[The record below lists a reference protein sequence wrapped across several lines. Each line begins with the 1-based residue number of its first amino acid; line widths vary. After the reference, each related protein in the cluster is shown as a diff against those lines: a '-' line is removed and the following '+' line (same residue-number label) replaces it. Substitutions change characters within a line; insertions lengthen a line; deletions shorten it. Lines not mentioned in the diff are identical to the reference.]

1 MSRFILLIQLL
12 LLAVAPQCRA
22 DENTG
27 SGTPPLTYELMIN
40 GETFQVE
47 ADRPV
52 TLESQEKPG
61 VVYDVALRIALEQRV
76 RLNTFRFEYDW
87 PAKVDDNQRKTHRT
101 FRIRHELGFTMLIT
115 DLGQPLDAE
124 AQENALK
131 LLREST
137 VQGFQEGGMEEI
149 TVAEFPGREFGGSVG
164 RGVMIRYR
172 DRQGLG
178 HTCLVY
184 LMTGPT
190 FAGYAVI
197 EYSDA
202 DEDKAIPRVRKTL
215 DSIRAIR

>member
-1 MSRFILLIQLL
+1 MSRSIVFLLPWL
-12 LLAVAPQCRA
+12 VAASICPA
-22 DENTG
+22 DEETG
-27 SGTPPLTYELMIN
+27 SSSPPLTYELMIN

-47 ADRPV
+47 ADRQV
-52 TLESQEKPG
+52 KLESRAKPG
-61 VVYDVALRIALEQRV
+61 IVYDVALRIALEQRV
-76 RLNTFRFEYDW
+76 RLNTIRFEYDW
-87 PAKVDDNQRKTHRT
+87 PAKVEDDRRKAHRT

-124 AQENALK
+124 AQKNALR

-137 VQGFQEGGMEEI
+137 VQGFQEGGMKDL

-172 DRQGLG
+172 DGQGLR
-178 HTCLVY
+178 HTCLIY

-197 EYSDA
+197 EYFDA
-202 DEDKAIPRVRKTL
+202 DENKAIPRVRKTL